1 MTDYLTLALT
11 LASALGGIELLK
23 MFFNWKTNRQKESL
37 TVTDANLEVI
47 KKQIGLMQE
56 RTDYLDAELKDR
68 NEKIGQLHRDV
79 RARQEEKISLMGK
92 ISELEIK
99 LERTAYWKCL
109 VCKCARRKPPQL
121 ELEAEEEAAQ

>member
-1 MTDYLTLALT
+1 MTDYLTLAVT

-47 KKQIGLMQE
+47 KKQIGVMQE
-56 RTDYLDAELKDR
+56 RTDYLDAELKER

-79 RARQEEKISLMGK
+79 RARQEEKIVLMGK

-99 LERTAYWKCL
+99 LERAAYWKCL
-109 VCKCARRKPPQL
+109 VCKCTRRKPPQL